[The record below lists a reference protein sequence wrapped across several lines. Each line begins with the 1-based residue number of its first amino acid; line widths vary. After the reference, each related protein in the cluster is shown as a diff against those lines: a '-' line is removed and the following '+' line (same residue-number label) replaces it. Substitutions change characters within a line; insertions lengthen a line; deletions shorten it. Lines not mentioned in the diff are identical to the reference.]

1 MKEVESF
8 SRLPGRSETCRE
20 SVLDTQGVLGPQK
33 ACENGRHG
41 RREVGQKGV
50 LGSRG
55 LAGRASWAPEAC
67 REAVVGAKRLPGAS
81 EVVPG
86 GAPRAKSGRS
96 S

>member
-1 MKEVESF
+1 MKGVVSF
-8 SRLPGRSETCRE
+8 SRPPERSETCRE

-33 ACENGRHG
+33 ARENGRHG
-41 RREVGQKGV
+41 RKERGQKGV

-67 REAVVGAKRLPGAS
+67 REAVVGAKRQPGAS
-81 EVVPG
+81 EIVPG
-86 GAPRAKSGRS
+86 GAPRAKSGQS